1 MVNTITGR
9 KETSTGKLKGK
20 SPEERLGSWLNHF
33 RDLLGSPI
41 DPNSPDL
48 DIEPVL
54 TDPGISDSDF
64 TLDEVAAARAQVRE
78 GKAPGEDGITPEVL
92 KRVGIDNIILKYAN
106 CLLAG
111 ETPQQFSTFNIIPI
125 PKKGNLSLTGN
136 YRGIAITSLVAK
148 IINKMFLN
156 RIRPCIDP
164 FLRGNQ
170 SGFRPGRST
179 TSQTLALRRIIEEVE
194 KNNLQA
200 VMVFIDFCKAFD
212 SISHK
217 AMFSILSAYGMPP
230 RLCPLDVQQPPSKDC
245 NT

>member
-1 MVNTITGR
+1 M
-9 KETSTGKLKGK
+9 
-20 SPEERLGSWLNHF
+20 
-33 RDLLGSPI
+33 
-41 DPNSPDL
+41 
-48 DIEPVL
+48 
-54 TDPGISDSDF
+54 
-64 TLDEVAAARAQVRE
+64 AAARAQVRE

-92 KRVGIDNIILKYAN
+92 KRVGIDDIILKYAN
-106 CLLAG
+106 SLLAG

-217 AMFSILSAYGMPP
+217 AMFSILSAYGVPP
-230 RLCPLDVQQPPSKDC
+230 RLLDPIKQMYSNLQAKVVTPDGETDFFKINAGVMQGDTLAPFLFVLDYALRQVKRRITVLP
-245 NT
+245 